1 VGASGWA
8 GASGRALS
16 TGVTGS
22 GAIGGA
28 DTSVV
33 GAASAG
39 AAGVAFFAAAFLAG
53 AFLAGASAAGAAAGM
68 ASRSLRT
75 TGGSTVDDA
84 DRTNSP
90 ISWSLVMTT
99 LLSTPSSLASS

>member
-1 VGASGWA
+1 
-8 GASGRALS
+8 LL
-16 TGVTGS
+16 
-22 GAIGGA
+22 
-28 DTSVV
+28 
-33 GAASAG
+33 AG
-39 AAGVAFFAAAFLAG
+39 AAGVAAPATGSAGAGAASLVFAAVFFAAAFLVVLVAVGLLSAFGSAG
-53 AFLAGASAAGAAAGM
+53 GI
-68 ASRSLRT
+68 ASRSRRT